1 MNLCQMSKTIN
12 MKDNYSLHYYISW
25 PECQEY
31 EDMPGFQENSTFNT
45 FEYGYFVDKEW
56 FDSIED

>member
-1 MNLCQMSKTIN
+1 MTLN
-12 MKDNYSLHYYISW
+12 MKSNYSLYYYIPW

-31 EDMPGFQENSTFNT
+31 EDKPGFQENSTFNA

-56 FDSIED
+56 FDGIED